1 MPSSP
6 ILPPRFP
13 PFPQGVRLPLVQKK
27 LSSRGKGKGRHST
40 RPPPHFPLEERV
52 VRLLIFAQNHP
63 RERTEQMNFS
73 HETSFFAIP
82 VDISPSE
89 IFPLFSTPSTLQFVL
104 QRSLKAGS
112 DFFSHHFSMAG
123 NGKEAKT
130 RHRRIKGNGKRLTHR
145 ERERP
150 LTRGERNEE
159 GERSDLDR

>member
-13 PFPQGVRLPLVQKK
+13 PFPQGVRLPLVPGIFSAKK

-52 VRLLIFAQNHP
+52 GRLLIFAQNHP

-89 IFPLFSTPSTLQFVL
+89 IFPLFSTP
-104 QRSLKAGS
+104 RSLSFRIISAWRGMGRRRKRGTAASKETERDSHAERGRKATHEG
-112 DFFSHHFSMAG
+112 G
-123 NGKEAKT
+123 EKRRRGK
-130 RHRRIKGNGKRLTHR
+130 G
-145 ERERP
+145 
-150 LTRGERNEE
+150 
-159 GERSDLDR
+159 